1 MLTKTN
7 PNFLPVVQEDEF
19 LPPISRWTRF
29 GGLFIV
35 AVVALTI
42 PVASVTKYKETVK
55 TQALVRPKGEI
66 RLVQSAAEGQV
77 MQITAKNN
85 QKVKKGDVIATLN
98 DSRLQIQKR
107 LLQKSIQLLRLQLV
121 QINAQINALN
131 SQISAETNRIK
142 HKVAATTSELD
153 RLEREYRD
161 QQITTQADVQKNK
174 SDVKAAAAAL
184 SAAKTK
190 LNRYQGVAKAGAISR
205 DQLEEVRLVVQ
216 QQQQTLAAAN
226 AQLIRAQTALNPSNA
241 EIAIATS
248 QIAEAQATGTASLA
262 TLNKEKEALIQ
273 QKIGMN
279 QQLNKDARELQQTNT
294 ELKQTVITATADGII
309 SQLNLRNPGQTVL
322 PREEI
327 AQIAPRNTKLV
338 LQASVPAKDIG
349 KLEKGQIAKMRVS
362 ACPYSDYGTLE
373 GTVTVIPPDAV
384 FPQLG
389 NPNASS
395 TDSTLSQQTDAAF
408 FEVAIKPN
416 KTVLGKENNQ
426 CAIQLGM
433 EGQVDII
440 TREETVLQFLLRKA
454 RLTTNL

>member
-7 PNFLPVVQEDEF
+7 PNFLPVAQEDEF

-55 TQALVRPKGEI
+55 TQALVRPKGEL

-85 QKVKKGDVIATLN
+85 QKVKKGDIIATLN

-161 QQITTQADVQKNK
+161 KQITTQADVQKNK

-184 SAAKTK
+184 SAAKAK
-190 LNRYQGVAKAGAISR
+190 LNRYQSVAKAGAISR
-205 DQLEEVRLVVQ
+205 DQLEEVRLAVQ
-216 QQQQTLAAAN
+216 QQQQTLAAAK

-262 TLNKEKEALIQ
+262 TLNKEKQALIQ

-279 QQLNKDARELQQTNT
+279 QQLDKDARELQQTNT

-309 SQLNLRNPGQTVL
+309 SQLNLRNPGQTVR
-322 PREEI
+322 PGEEI
-327 AQIAPRNTKLV
+327 AQIAPSNTKLV

-384 FPQLG
+384 FPQPG

-416 KTVLGKENNQ
+416 KTVLGKETNQ